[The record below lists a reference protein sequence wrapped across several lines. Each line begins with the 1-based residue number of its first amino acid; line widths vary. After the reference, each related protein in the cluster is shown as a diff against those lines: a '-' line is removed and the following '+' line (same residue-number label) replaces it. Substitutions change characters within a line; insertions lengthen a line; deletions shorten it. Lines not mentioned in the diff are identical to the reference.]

1 MLRTRQPMP
10 SWKVGEVVPGSRRLC
25 LPQADEGLRGRRWEE
40 YWENWGRREML
51 GEDYINSLEFLNLMR
66 HTPKIVHC
74 HISGDFE
81 RWQRS
86 VRTKRR
92 LSAFFSLKST
102 KIIANLDGQQSA
114 YFTLYAA
121 ISTGDNSNGYSLYRA
136 NTHPVRRSLATCTLS
151 FYVTLR
157 SPRSVLSIFF
167 RAKYFGLSHYFFDS
181 TPPLYP
187 QNPAYVIK

>member
-1 MLRTRQPMP
+1 
-10 SWKVGEVVPGSRRLC
+10 
-25 LPQADEGLRGRRWEE
+25 
-40 YWENWGRREML
+40 
-51 GEDYINSLEFLNLMR
+51 MR

-121 ISTGDNSNGYSLYRA
+121 ISTGDSSNGYSLYRA

-151 FYVTLR
+151 LLCYVEVTAPCAIVILLRQILLVIALLLWFYAATISTKSGVCHKVMQSPLR
-157 SPRSVLSIFF
+157 II
-167 RAKYFGLSHYFFDS
+167 AHTEHQYFQVSEAVDWE
-181 TPPLYP
+181 
-187 QNPAYVIK
+187 K